1 MVVIRELPCNLAGSA
16 RVKISHS
23 GSEGPGGLVLWG
35 WGCPCF
41 PGRVPG
47 WGRGTARGGCERH
60 SHCLEGRAAWRWL
73 LKASRSPASW
83 LLLGELIS
91 SQLPLC
97 PLLCGAVVLDAGVSP
112 NLPQGAGHP
121 PFWMG
126 VSPRSRGFCLNS
138 QSGM

>member
-47 WGRGTARGGCERH
+47 WGRGTARGGLRTARPLPGGEH
-60 SHCLEGRAAWRWL
+60 SLWG
-73 LKASRSPASW
+73 
-83 LLLGELIS
+83 
-91 SQLPLC
+91 
-97 PLLCGAVVLDAGVSP
+97 
-112 NLPQGAGHP
+112 
-121 PFWMG
+121 
-126 VSPRSRGFCLNS
+126 
-138 QSGM
+138 